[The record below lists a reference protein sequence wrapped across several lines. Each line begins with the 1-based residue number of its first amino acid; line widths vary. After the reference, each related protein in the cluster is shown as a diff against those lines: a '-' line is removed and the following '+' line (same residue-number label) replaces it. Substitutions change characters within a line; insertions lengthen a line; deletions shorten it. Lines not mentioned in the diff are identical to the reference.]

1 VASRRQPDP
10 TACAAR
16 AWLDE
21 DLRFASRVIIR
32 NDPGPAPPE
41 QLPYL
46 GPPRPPDSLTA
57 LIADGTVVDARIHPR
72 SGGTIAV
79 PAPSASQAVELLVLA
94 NALATVRFI
103 AYRSWIFRNR
113 RNEPGRAAA

>member
-21 DLRFASRVIIR
+21 DLRVASRVIIR
-32 NDPGPAPPE
+32 NDAE